1 VLPASIGGVSG
12 WRRAGRV
19 EARHWTGEGKS
30 RHGGERARPAATGSR
45 FKGGG
50 RSGGGSR
57 EHGRCVEEVGK
68 SKGAWGSVAVW
79 HQAAAAQPRR
89 ARAVHCR
96 VTVEGGGVGDRWAW
110 MRRGS
115 DRQWLGV
122 GRGSAAS
129 GAARR

>member
-50 RSGGGSR
+50 SQWRGFEGARPMRGGS
-57 EHGRCVEEVGK
+57 GEE
-68 SKGAWGSVAVW
+68 
-79 HQAAAAQPRR
+79 Q
-89 ARAVHCR
+89 
-96 VTVEGGGVGDRWAW
+96 GGVG
-110 MRRGS
+110 
-115 DRQWLGV
+115 
-122 GRGSAAS
+122 
-129 GAARR
+129 